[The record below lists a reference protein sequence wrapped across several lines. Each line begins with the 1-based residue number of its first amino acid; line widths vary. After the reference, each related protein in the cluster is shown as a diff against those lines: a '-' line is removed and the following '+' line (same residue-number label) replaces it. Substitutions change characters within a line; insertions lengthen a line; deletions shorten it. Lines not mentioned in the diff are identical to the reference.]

1 MHCLHLIILYPKKD
15 FIIIFIASLS
25 YFFGWVNNA
34 YSLLQMEVQLFY
46 TLRYTSTREVL
57 YGWIHELCQ
66 LHTQERNRLWNLKLL
81 GYQRGRPPKKAL
93 CVSRHTCGWVTFT
106 ITITLNLCGSILSKQ
121 TCVGQTRNMELIINS
136 KWSKPIWWSKKTM
149 ILISHLFNFSA
160 VCLLLLEFLLWNFF
174 FDMLLYLQQDQVEKM
189 YFEIV
194 FNLSLHQVDDK
205 ATCQTR
211 FNIFTLFLSP
221 LWRLGPKISL
231 LLSIF
236 RLQT

>member
-1 MHCLHLIILYPKKD
+1 MSLTLAFQISWAHVDIVDAGYRLAKLNIPSWCTVYIIILYLKKD

-106 ITITLNLCGSILSKQ
+106 ITIYLLPT
-121 TCVGQTRNMELIINS
+121 
-136 KWSKPIWWSKKTM
+136 
-149 ILISHLFNFSA
+149 ISNVYIGRYGKGRFFWDPESGH
-160 VCLLLLEFLLWNFF
+160 EF
-174 FDMLLYLQQDQVEKM
+174 
-189 YFEIV
+189 
-194 FNLSLHQVDDK
+194 
-205 ATCQTR
+205 
-211 FNIFTLFLSP
+211 
-221 LWRLGPKISL
+221 
-231 LLSIF
+231 
-236 RLQT
+236 